1 MEREQ
6 WSGSRLGNLARR
18 LQELPQE
25 NGRLRFGVVWA
36 AELVQGCDHASVSMV
51 SRGGVATAA
60 ATDEVIE
67 HGDRLQYEFGEGPCL
82 EAVHAPA
89 PVLSHDLSV
98 EGRWPRWSPRVV
110 AEVSVRSVLS
120 LQLCTTER
128 AFGSLNLYAQRPGS
142 FSRDDVAMAQD
153 VAAQLAVAIATN
165 REIEQ
170 RSSAMQTRTVIGQAQ
185 GVLMER
191 FGLEPDQAFGY
202 LRVISQRENRKLVEI
217 AAELVRTR
225 VIAGDP
231 AR

>member
-25 NGRLRFGVVWA
+25 NGRLRLGVGWA
-36 AELVQGCDHASVSMV
+36 AELVQGCDHASVSML

-60 ATDEVIE
+60 TTDEVIE

-82 EAVHAPA
+82 EAVHASA
-89 PVLSHDLSV
+89 PVLSHDLAV

-110 AEVSVRSVLS
+110 AEVGVRSVLS
-120 LQLCTTER
+120 LQLCTTQR
-128 AFGSLNLYAQRPGS
+128 SFGSLNLYAQRPGS
-142 FSRDDVAMAQD
+142 FTRDDVVMAQD
-153 VAAQLAVAIATN
+153 VAAQLAVAVADS

-170 RSSAMQTRTVIGQAQ
+170 RTTAMQTRTVIGQAQ

-202 LRVISQRENRKLVEI
+202 LRTISQRDNRKLVEV

-225 VIAGDP
+225 VIAVDP